1 MAKRN
6 RNKEVES
13 SPEIELG
20 SNLNLLE
27 QVRATIL
34 RIQEGSSDYSKQLR
48 DVNRELKNS
57 ESAYAKI
64 EARLNS
70 YNKETVNIKE
80 VENELFKARQQTA
93 LLQQNQKTIQQKS
106 IELKQGEKILDEQ
119 GLKLAEQRLAM
130 LVTEKGNIKKGR
142 AAEFD
147 RLTTLIQ
154 ATKNMALAVQASEEQ
169 LALSQENEKIVAE
182 TAAKEKALGKQMGVR
197 AGIMQSIGKTLGVEQ
212 EVRKALI
219 SASRE
224 AMVYDEKTGKITS
237 GNINKIKVGFDAI
250 TKGVRSNL
258 SVMSVGT
265 KVFAGLGILIKGAR
279 FAADMLGKA
288 FSKVGGVI
296 RGLSPDTSSFF
307 ANITGPIQSLVSNI
321 PIVGGLLSGVVGAAS
336 SLLDLIIGV
345 DHKIVSMGRQL
356 GMGAS
361 QARKLNDEFIKL
373 AANAADNAITSNRLW
388 KSYSDIASV
397 NGINNKVSEEIL
409 KTNIKLADYAGLE
422 AETRT
427 QLANVAMITGKTME
441 STTTEILVQVSAM
454 SKATGIQFNQQKI
467 LKEVTSLS
475 GRLGLEFT
483 KYPAKIAQTL
493 LQTKA
498 LGIELNSLNSM
509 ADGFLD
515 FESSISKEFEAQVL
529 SGKEIN
535 LMKARELFLNN
546 DLAGAAAEIAKQ
558 VGSSEEFLK
567 MDRIAATAFASSME
581 MSVDQMAD
589 MLKKQE
595 LFAKFEVGSQKE
607 LIKKIALMKQQGEEQ
622 KAINLLKDKEAYN
635 NFINLSMQEDLM
647 TSFDKL
653 KNSLVDFLTK
663 NNILEKLQGYIKQL
677 TDPENLEGV
686 INKVKGWI
694 GTFMGF
700 LTDTMSAILKGIGY
714 IGDLFTSGIEGDLF
728 EEQMYKRAAEVENL
742 GAIIQENLSGEF
754 KSKNNTGTPQKE
766 VNAKDAVIFPSSNT
780 VVNKD
785 PLDYTIFT
793 KNPKALSQPAPQIDM
808 NQMVAAFTTALNQR
822 PLNISLNAN
831 LAMDGQPT
839 AKVVVNSIKNTVITG
854 FDRQSGQMSLN
865 V

>member
-1 MAKRN
+1 MAN
-6 RNKEVES
+6 NSNVEL
-13 SPEIELG
+13 E

-27 QVRATIL
+27 QVRLAIL
-34 RIQEGSSDYSKQLR
+34 RVEEGSGNYSRQLR
-48 DVNRELKNS
+48 DVNKELKNS
-57 ESAYAKI
+57 ESAYTKI
-64 EARLNS
+64 QARLNS
-70 YNKETVNIKE
+70 YNKETINTKE
-80 VENELFKARQQTA
+80 VQNEVFKATQQTNL
-93 LLQQNQKTIQQKS
+93 LLQNQIRVEEVKNRLLNEGKIIAEGQL
-106 IELKQGEKILDEQ
+106 EAYEKQM
-119 GLKLAEQRLAM
+119 AS
-130 LVTEKGNIKKGR
+130 LVTANGYIRKGKKD
-142 AAEFD
+142 EFD
-147 RLTTLIQ
+147 RLATLVQ
-154 ATKNMALAVQASEEQ
+154 STKNINLAVNAAAQQ
-169 LALSQENEKIVAE
+169 LELSKENQSLINQELL
-182 TAAKEKALGKQMGVR
+182 KEKAITKQLGFR
-197 AGIMQSIGKTLGVEQ
+197 NELIQSIAKKIGVEQ
-212 EVRKALI
+212 EVRGALI
-219 SASRE
+219 RQARE
-224 AMVYDEKTGKITS
+224 SIEYDEQSGKITS
-237 GNINKIKVGFDAI
+237 KRISIIRFGLKSMYENLK
-250 TKGVRSNL
+250 TNL
-258 SVMSVGT
+258 SVTSLGT
-265 KVFAGLGILIKGAR
+265 KAFGALGLGIKAAV
-279 FAADMLGKA
+279 FAVDMLGKA
-288 FSKVGGVI
+288 FSKAGGII

-307 ANITGPIQSLVSNI
+307 ANIAGPIQSLVSNI

-397 NGINNKVSEEIL
+397 NGINNKVSDEIL

-422 AETRT
+422 AQTRAE
-427 QLANVAMITGKTME
+427 LANVAMITGKTME
-441 STTTEILVQVSAM
+441 STTTEILGQVSAM

-493 LQTKA
+493 LQTTA
-498 LGIELNSLNSM
+498 LGIELGNLNSM

-567 MDRIAATAFASSME
+567 MNRIAATAFASSME

-595 LFAKFEVGSQKE
+595 LFSKFEVGSQKE
-607 LIKKIALMKQQGEEQ
+607 LVKKIALMKQQGREQ
-622 KAINLLKDKEAYN
+622 EAINLLKDKEAYN

-653 KNSLVDFLTK
+653 KNSLVDFFTK
-663 NNILEKLQGYIKQL
+663 SNVLEKLQGYIKYL
-677 TDPENLEGV
+677 TDPKNIASTVNNIKDWL
-686 INKVKGWI
+686 

-700 LTDTMSAILKGIGY
+700 LTNTMSAILKGIGW
-714 IGDLFTSGIEGDLF
+714 IGNLFTFGKSGDIF
-728 EEQMYKRAAEVENL
+728 EDSMKSLAYDVEDIGAVIKDNLKEKFSAEDFTPKKEQTV
-742 GAIIQENLSGEF
+742 
-754 KSKNNTGTPQKE
+754 
-766 VNAKDAVIFPSSNT
+766 KDAVIFPSSNT
-780 VVNKD
+780 VINKD

-793 KNPKALSQPAPQIDM
+793 KNPAALSQPAPQIDM